1 MISVLKKLFGKTT
14 QPLEDATMSNEH
26 PSDHPLTLEQKVL
39 VQESW
44 EKVKPIS
51 ETAAELFYGKLFEL
65 DPALKPMFANS
76 DMKEQ
81 GKKLMLMIGT
91 AVKGL
96 DTLDELVPA
105 VQKLG
110 ERHVGYGVE
119 ASHYDTVGAALL
131 DTLEKGLADDF
142 TPEAKEAWTITYT
155 TLASVMIEAS
165 NYEIAKTGDSEASK
179 PEKEETISN
188 EHPSDHPLTL
198 EQKVLVQESWEK
210 VKPISETAA
219 ELFYGKL
226 FELDPALKP
235 MFANSDMKEQGKKLM
250 LMIGTAVKGLD
261 TLDELVPAVQKLG
274 ERHVGYGV
282 EASHYDTVGAALLDT
297 LEKGLADDFTPEAK
311 EAWTITYTTL
321 ASVMIEAS
329 NYGEIS

>member
-165 NYEIAKTGDSEASK
+165 NY
-179 PEKEETISN
+179 
-188 EHPSDHPLTL
+188 
-198 EQKVLVQESWEK
+198 
-210 VKPISETAA
+210 
-219 ELFYGKL
+219 
-226 FELDPALKP
+226 
-235 MFANSDMKEQGKKLM
+235 
-250 LMIGTAVKGLD
+250 
-261 TLDELVPAVQKLG
+261 
-274 ERHVGYGV
+274 
-282 EASHYDTVGAALLDT
+282 
-297 LEKGLADDFTPEAK
+297 
-311 EAWTITYTTL
+311 
-321 ASVMIEAS
+321 
-329 NYGEIS
+329 GEIS